1 MKNEEIRVLE
11 DKDLRMQV
19 EKLRRELFDLR
30 VKAASESIENP
41 MRIQD
46 LKRSVAR
53 LKTEQRNRE
62 MQRSRGS

>member
-11 DKDLRMQV
+11 DKDLLMQV

-41 MRIQD
+41 MQIKD

-53 LKTEQRNRE
+53 LKTEQRMRE
-62 MQRSRGS
+62 IQRSRGS